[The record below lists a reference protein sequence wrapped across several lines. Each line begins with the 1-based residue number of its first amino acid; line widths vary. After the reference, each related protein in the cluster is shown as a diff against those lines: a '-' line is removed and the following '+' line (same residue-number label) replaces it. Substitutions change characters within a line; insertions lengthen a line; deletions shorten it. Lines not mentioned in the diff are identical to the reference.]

1 MQNNPLKWAS
11 HLLRAFHSFG
21 VEHAVISPGSR
32 SAPLAIA
39 AAIHPGIQKK
49 VVLDERSSGFTA
61 LGIGK
66 ATGKPALL
74 ICTSGT
80 AAANYF
86 PAVIE
91 ARMSGVPM
99 IILSADRPP
108 HLRNLGSSQT
118 IDQLKLYG
126 EHAVFFHEAGEFNY
140 GQTDLNRIEY
150 LAKQAFETSI
160 EKGGAAHINLPFRKP
175 LEPTEEQLSEEI
187 QHSPESRQEKIKPAI
202 VARNKIELGNE
213 IKKLLS
219 STERP
224 LLIAGPANLHQALN
238 KQIEQLSSL
247 LDAPL
252 IAEPGSKTELPD
264 RQMHRY
270 EQFLRNKEILN
281 TLRPD
286 LIIRFGDQPFTK
298 SLISALESWKDVP
311 LIHFTARRSWQDHAM
326 SVDYTIYCTPDDS
339 ILPGEL
345 PEKHHSE
352 WNKKWLSVEEEA
364 TRKLDTALKNVPS
377 LTDGHILSYLGDS
390 ISNKWNV
397 MLSNSLIPR
406 DMAMFGKSRDHHFV
420 NRGAAGIDGIS
431 STASGIHFASH
442 KPTCCITGD
451 LAFLHD
457 SNALLSIKQTKH
469 SFVIVVV
476 NNGGGSIFRMLPI
489 YSHESGHLLSEIYPR
504 YFETPQN
511 MSILKLA
518 EAAGLKYQSVAT
530 LHELQEIRF
539 DQIKQ
544 NRIIE
549 CQTNTDASMKIRNE
563 LWNF

>member
-1 MQNNPLKWAS
+1 MQNNPLKWTS
-11 HLLRAFHSFG
+11 HLMHAFHRYG
-21 VEHAVISPGSR
+21 VEYAIISPGSR
-32 SAPLAIA
+32 SASLAIA
-39 AAIHPGIQKK
+39 AAIHPGLQKK
-49 VVLDERSSGFTA
+49 VVLDERSAGFTA

-80 AAANYF
+80 ATANYF

-91 ARMSGVPM
+91 AKMSGVPI

-118 IDQLKLYG
+118 IDQLKLFG
-126 EHAVFFHEAGEFNY
+126 EHAVFFHEAGEPVNC
-140 GQTDLNRIEY
+140 QDDLNRIEH
-150 LAKQAFETSI
+150 LAKQALQFSI

-175 LEPTEEQLSEEI
+175 LEPTENQLSEEI
-187 QHSPESRQEKIKPAI
+187 QHIPETPGKKIRSAT
-202 VARNKIELGNE
+202 VSRNKIELGNDV
-213 IKKLLS
+213 KHLLTS
-219 STERP
+219 SERP
-224 LLIAGPANLHQALN
+224 LLIAGPVNSHQSLN
-238 KQIEQLSSL
+238 RQIEQFATL
-247 LDAPL
+247 LDAPV
-252 IAEPGSKTELPD
+252 IAEPGSQTEHPD
-264 RQMHRY
+264 RQIHRF
-270 EQFLRNKEILN
+270 EQFLRNEEILN
-281 TLRPD
+281 SLWPD

-298 SLISALESWKDVP
+298 SLINALKFWKDIP

-326 SVDYTIYCTPDDS
+326 SVDYTIYCNPQDS
-339 ILPGEL
+339 ILPGNL
-345 PEKHHSE
+345 PEKDHTE
-352 WNKKWLSVEEEA
+352 WNQKWFSVDEEA
-364 TRKLDTALKNVPS
+364 SQKLDTALEKVHS
-377 LTDGHILSYLGDS
+377 LTDGHIFSYLGDN

-406 DMAMFGKSRDHHFV
+406 DMAMFGKSRNHHFV
-420 NRGAAGIDGIS
+420 NRGAAGIDGIT
-431 STASGIHFASH
+431 STASGIHFASN

-476 NNGGGSIFRMLPI
+476 NNGGGTIFRMLPV
-489 YSHESGHLLSEIYPR
+489 YSTDSDHLLSEIYPR

-518 EAAGLKYQSVAT
+518 EASGLKYQRVAT
-530 LHELQEIRF
+530 LHELQDIRL

-549 CQTNTDASMKIRNE
+549 CQTDTDASMKIRNE